1 MKRLFQV
8 NTSPVSFFDN
18 KKDAKAARDD
28 LIPAMDHKPAHYALH
43 VSKGP
48 DHTDFGVKRVGRT
61 HSHNAKSGGRGSG
74 FPVPKKRK
82 G

>member
-18 KKDAKAARDD
+18 KQDAKKVGHPIG
-28 LIPAMDHKPAHYALH
+28 LV

-48 DHTDFGVKRVGRT
+48 DHEDFGIKGHPRT
-61 HSHNAKSGGRGSG
+61 HSHNAKSGGHGNG
-74 FPVPKKRK
+74 FPVPKKRR